1 MNEKYLENK
10 IRNYVKS
17 KGGLC
22 LKWNS
27 PGFTGVPDRIAL
39 LPGGRVVF
47 IEVKRPGLKDG
58 RSPRQKRVAE
68 ILTGLGFTVIRAA
81 DMEAVYEYI

>member
-1 MNEKYLENK
+1 MDEKYLENK
-10 IRNYVKS
+10 IRKYIKS
-17 KGGLC
+17 QGGLC
-22 LKWNS
+22 LKWTS

-58 RSPRQKRVAE
+58 RSTRQKRVAE
-68 ILTGLGFTVIRAA
+68 ILAGLGFTVIRAS
-81 DMEAVYEYI
+81 DMEAVYEHI

>member
-1 MNEKYLENK
+1 MDEKYLENK
-10 IRNYVKS
+10 IRKYINS
-17 KGGLC
+17 QGGLC
-22 LKWNS
+22 LKWTS

-58 RSPRQKRVAE
+58 RSARQKRVAE
-68 ILTGLGFTVIRAA
+68 ILAELGFTVIRAS
-81 DMEAVYEYI
+81 DMEAVYEHI